1 MFIWNLLFKLCSGK
15 WGLIASSSHV
25 KSVFGSINLKLK
37 RTDTHTEEHHYVA
50 PWCSSVMYDCSLY
63 TDYHVFKEV
72 VTCEREVE
80 MDRVLFSASSAGV
93 LTTLCS
99 QQWPKP
105 ETRAQRRTEISPER
119 EASANA
125 LFESSNR
132 PSSSLKH
139 ELSRCEEDSCV
150 FLRRYAGLGA
160 NPGRTSVGATWPK
173 TAVIQRFDTDAMTEN
188 SHLES
193 QTVFWGFKT
202 ADTAS

>member
-1 MFIWNLLFKLCSGK
+1 MDIQSQKSFLILKTFSQCFIGKCFNIIIYSTMFICNLLFKLCSGK

-37 RTDTHTEEHHYVA
+37 ITDTHTEEHHCVA

-80 MDRVLFSASSAGV
+80 MDRVLSSASSAGV
-93 LTTLCS
+93 LRTLCS

-105 ETRAQRRTEISPER
+105 ETRVQRRTEISPER
-119 EASANA
+119 EGSANA

-150 FLRRYAGLGA
+150 FI
-160 NPGRTSVGATWPK
+160 S
-173 TAVIQRFDTDAMTEN
+173 
-188 SHLES
+188 LEVRWTGS
-193 QTVFWGFKT
+193 QSWE
-202 ADTAS
+202 DICWCYLN